1 MIMMILRT
9 LITRYSRL
17 LLTGIALAIVGL
29 ILWQTRSF
37 LEAYRAEQQSKMEI
51 WALAQSQF
59 MGMDPSESL
68 GPLILKIFQ
77 SNTQT
82 PMVLAHRDG
91 SYSVNNLPPEVAE
104 DTVQMNSLIDQYA
117 DENPPLVMEVDGA
130 VLATLYWG
138 PAPLAQQLAYYPW
151 ALLLVLLL
159 FAGLVMI
166 YHRSSKIAAQ
176 NKLWAGMA
184 RETAHQIAT
193 PLSALM
199 GWSGLLKAQGL
210 APEISQEIDRDLE
223 RLHLITDRFAR
234 IGTQPTLSRVPLVAA
249 TQKAIDYLK
258 PRWPESIELV
268 WDIQVPEVAI
278 MLNEPL
284 YAWCLENLLKNAIDA
299 MQGKGTLTV
308 QLQKHPQG
316 MAVRVV
322 DHGPG
327 IPRRAVKKIFQP
339 GFTTKKRGWGLG
351 LSLVHRIVVNYH
363 KGWVRVAKTGPQ
375 GTVMELVFVSK

>member
-1 MIMMILRT
+1 MMSLRS
-9 LITRYSRL
+9 LFMRYSRL
-17 LLTGIALAIVGL
+17 MLTGIALAIVGL

-37 LEAYRAEQQSKMEI
+37 LEAYRAEEQRKMEI

-91 SYSVNNLPPEVAE
+91 SYSVNNLPPEVAK
-104 DTVQMNSLIDQYA
+104 DTVQIKNLIKQYA
-117 DENPPLVMEVDGA
+117 GENTPLVMEVDGV

-199 GWSGLLKAQGL
+199 GWNGLLKAQGL
-210 APEISQEIDRDLE
+210 APEIGDEIDRDLE

-234 IGTQPTLSRVPLVAA
+234 IGTPPTLAVVPILAA
-249 TQKAIDYLK
+249 TQKAVDYLS
-258 PRWPESIELV
+258 PRWPESIEWS
-268 WDIQVPEVAI
+268 WDIQLDEVEV

-284 YAWCLENLLKNAIDA
+284 YAWCMENLLKNAIDA
-299 MQGKGTLTV
+299 MQGKGRLV
-308 QLQKHPQG
+308 IQLQKHPQG
-316 MAVRVV
+316 VAVRVV
-322 DHGPG
+322 DQGPG
-327 IPRRAVKKIFQP
+327 IPRSAVKKIFQP

-351 LSLVHRIVVNYH
+351 LSLVQRIVVQYH
-363 KGWVRVAKTGPQ
+363 KGVVRVAKTGPS
-375 GTVMELVFVSK
+375 GTVMELIFSR